1 MLTNP
6 ASSIA
11 PSVLYS
17 SDCSSSMLGTNGV
30 AAVVALVVEESMRRS
45 VEAFGTSLLVDGRSD
60 LEVRRVTASVQTL

>member
-1 MLTNP
+1 MLMNP

-17 SDCSSSMLGTNGV
+17 SDCSSSLLGTNGI
-30 AAVVALVVEESMRRS
+30 AAVVALVVEGSMRWG
-45 VEAFGTSLLVDGRSD
+45 VEAFDTSLLVDVRSD